1 VFGVAE
7 PRLIQPSSARLD
19 ELRGRVD
26 VARIRTDVERLD
38 EPRSRLFAPEAM
50 ERAERYVTDQ
60 LETAGWS
67 VQRRPFNEG
76 LAGVNLLATTTP
88 GPARLIVGAHLD
100 TVPGSPGAD
109 DNASGVAGL
118 LELARIVPPTPGLML
133 AVFDQEEPGL
143 HGSRALA
150 TELVAAGRAPD
161 GVIVFECIGYT
172 AVEARTQRLPPG
184 LGTLYRGQVRRM
196 RARDFRGEWTIVL
209 YRADARD
216 LAAAFGGAL
225 AHAAG
230 RHAVML
236 ARDPVDLPLLGRL
249 LVRAA
254 PFVRD
259 FARSDH
265 KPFWDLGV
273 PAIQVTDTANF
284 RNPHYHQPTDTPET
298 LDYAR
303 IADIVAATAAV
314 VTSRP

>member
-1 VFGVAE
+1 MFGATE
-7 PRLIQPSSARLD
+7 PRLDRPSTTLLD
-19 ELRGRVD
+19 DLRAKVD

-38 EPRSRLFAPEAM
+38 EPRGRLHAPEAM
-50 ERAERYVTDQ
+50 ARAERYVTDQ
-60 LETAGWS
+60 LEAAGWS
-67 VQRRPFNEG
+67 VRRRPFDDG
-76 LAGVNLLATTTP
+76 VAGVNLITGG
-88 GPARLIVGAHLD
+88 GPARFLVGAHLD

-118 LELARIVPPTPGLML
+118 LELARIVPPRPDITL
-133 AVFDQEEPGL
+133 AVFDQEETGL

-150 TELVAAGRAPD
+150 HELAAAGREPG

-172 AVEARTQRLPPG
+172 ATTPASQHLPPG
-184 LGTLYRGQVRRM
+184 LGLLYRGQIKRM
-196 RARDFRGEWTIVL
+196 RAREHRGEWTIIL
-209 YRADARD
+209 YRATARG

-225 AHAAG
+225 SQAAG

-236 ARDPVDLPLLGRL
+236 ARDPVDLPVIGRHLGR
-249 LVRAA
+249 VA
-254 PFVRD
+254 PLVRD

-265 KPFWDLGV
+265 RPFWDLGM

-298 LDYAR
+298 LDYQR

-314 VTSRP
+314 VTG